1 MAKSR
6 YGLVGL
12 TAAVVMSALAATG
25 GAEAADNTL
34 KDLMKQVGRTVAGGD
49 AKALAPL
56 FAKTKTLA
64 PSDPA
69 FSGWGALADKGKAAA
84 DAGDLAAAKATCKEC
99 HDKYRGDYKKRF
111 GSKAP

>member
-34 KDLMKQVGRTVAGGD
+34 KDLMKQVGRTVAGGA